1 MHPNEVDKM
10 EPDRRI
16 EELLPLRPL
25 IFAVLLGLG
34 QGRRHGYAIMQDANE
49 RLSYRAI
56 VGPGTL
62 YRTLKEVREQ
72 GLIEPCASPPGKDA
86 RRQYYRLTD
95 LGRRVAQAEAL
106 RMSGLVDQARAERLL
121 EG

>member
-1 MHPNEVDKM
+1 MQVKASEAN
-10 EPDRRI
+10 I
-16 EELLPLRPL
+16 EKFLPLRPL

-34 QGRRHGYAIMQDANE
+34 QSERHGYAIMQDANE

-62 YRTLKEVREQ
+62 YRTLKELREQ
-72 GLIEPCASPPGKDA
+72 GLIEPCPSPPGKDA

-95 LGRRVAQAEAL
+95 LGRQVAEAEAL
-106 RMSGLVDQARAERLL
+106 RLSGLVEQARAERLL